1 MTSRQST
8 SQQKKNRHLNK
19 EILIEQK
26 LKKEDPFEF
35 PMDDNFFDQMHDK
48 IMQAVEKTEIK
59 QQTKWT
65 KTWVFLETSTRPF
78 RPAPHKA
85 IKVALIL
92 VVTSL
97 TLGLGGLSLGLF
109 QKTHDQQVGYEASVN
124 QQKILN
130 SVAQAPADW
139 SQLAAVSQSDSDLYA
154 EILNQQIEQRGL
166 DAATA
171 MKDL

>member
-8 SQQKKNRHLNK
+8 SQHKKNNQLNK
-19 EILIEQK
+19 EVLIEQK

-59 QQTKWT
+59 DQTKWT
-65 KTWVFLETSTRPF
+65 KTWVFLETRSRSL
-78 RPAPHKA
+78 RPAPQKVF
-85 IKVALIL
+85 KVAFMLF
-92 VVTSL
+92 VTSL
-97 TLGLGGLSLGLF
+97 SLGLGGFSLGLF
-109 QKTHDQQVGYEASVN
+109 QKTHDQQVSLN

-139 SQLAAVSQSDSDLYA
+139 SELAAVSQNDSDLYA
-154 EILNQQIEQRGL
+154 EILNQQIEQHGL
-166 DAATA
+166 DAVTA